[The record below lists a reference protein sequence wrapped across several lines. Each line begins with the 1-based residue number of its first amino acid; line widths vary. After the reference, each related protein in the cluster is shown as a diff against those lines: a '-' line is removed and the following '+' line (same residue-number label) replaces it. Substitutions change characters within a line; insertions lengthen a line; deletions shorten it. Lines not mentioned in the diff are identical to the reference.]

1 MQIVQDFLVFV
12 GAVFNCLMWT
22 IDKRFRSWLFMN
34 RLDYYVTGEPIWVF
48 NYDHWLD
55 TVFSPVFIEPFNC
68 HTMSKKKKVAKL
80 CDTQM
85 IIAHTCILQIQN
97 YLENNTAEDIC
108 ENSSK
113 IIQFIDVPGHQ
124 KYLKTTIFG
133 LMGHSP
139 HFAMLVMSANTGIG
153 M

>member
-1 MQIVQDFLVFV
+1 MIIDLILYSLRSSSNHSIVIP
-12 GAVFNCLMWT
+12 CR
-22 IDKRFRSWLFMN
+22 KR
-34 RLDYYVTGEPIWVF
+34 
-48 NYDHWLD
+48 
-55 TVFSPVFIEPFNC
+55 
-68 HTMSKKKKVAKL
+68 KKVAKL